1 MEHLIGAIMGGVGGL
16 TTPLFGWLKSRS
28 DNKHE
33 ENMGEIAIREK
44 QAEADAAVK
53 VAAEATRGKAVQ
65 GEWRVKEAS
74 YKNEATTM
82 DAPEGAGTV
91 IHAMYAVINFVRAM
105 VRPAIIGVCLY
116 LFVDQWAEL
125 DRIARTNLISIPL
138 MWPFGERGGQKLLSA
153 MNGSPA
159 PKWTPEPGN
168 ISGQTPPPRPPAKAK
183 K

>member
-1 MEHLIGAIMGGVGGL
+1 MESLVGAIIGGVGGL

-53 VAAEATRGKAVQ
+53 VAAEATRGKAVE
-65 GEWRVKEAS
+65 GEWKSFEAS
-74 YKNEATTM
+74 YKNESTTM

-91 IHAMYAVINFVRAM
+91 IHAMYAFINFVRAM
-105 VRPAIIGVCLY
+105 VRPTIIGVCLY
-116 LFVDQWAEL
+116 LFVDQWANL
-125 DRIARTNLISIPL
+125 DDTARINLISIPL
-138 MWPFGERGGQKLLSA
+138 LWPFGERGGQKLMQA
-153 MNGSPA
+153 MNGGSA
-159 PKWTPEPGN
+159 PKWVPKQGNVFGFPEP
-168 ISGQTPPPRPPAKAK
+168 PKPPAKAK